1 MTEFTS
7 ILQSAGDGDPEA
19 ARRLVA
25 LLYAELR
32 ALARREMA
40 GERPDHT
47 LQPTA
52 LVHEAY
58 MRLVGDGDATFEN
71 RAHFFGAAARAIRRI
86 LVEHARRRGRQ
97 KRGGAGQRVTLD
109 EALVVV
115 PERDDRL
122 LALDE
127 ALERLAALD
136 PAKARLV
143 ELRYFAGAT
152 LQESARMLGV
162 SESTVVRDWR
172 TTRAWLHAALADAPS
187 TDAPSTDAPS
197 GDAPPGEARS
207 GGAQASDSDGE
218 PGDGL

>member
-1 MTEFTS
+1 
-7 ILQSAGDGDPEA
+7 
-19 ARRLVA
+19 
-25 LLYAELR
+25 
-32 ALARREMA
+32 
-40 GERPDHT
+40 
-47 LQPTA
+47 
-52 LVHEAY
+52 
-58 MRLVGDGDATFEN
+58 
-71 RAHFFGAAARAIRRI
+71 
-86 LVEHARRRGRQ
+86 
-97 KRGGAGQRVTLD
+97 
-109 EALVVV
+109 V

-187 TDAPSTDAPS
+187 TDALS
-197 GDAPPGEARS
+197 GDAPPGDARS

-218 PGDGL
+218 PGAGL